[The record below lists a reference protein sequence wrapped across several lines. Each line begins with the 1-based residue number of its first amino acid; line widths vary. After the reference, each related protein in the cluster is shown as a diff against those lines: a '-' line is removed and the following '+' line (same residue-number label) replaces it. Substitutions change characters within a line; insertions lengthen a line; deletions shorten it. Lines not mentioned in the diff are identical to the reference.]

1 MVKNNNKTLCMF
13 ILYNKA
19 RRTYI
24 YVAGRSTGPYCLK
37 VLEGTFFL
45 KSIPRAMSASF
56 SYINVCILFMY
67 IWRINSF

>member
-19 RRTYI
+19 RRSYI

-37 VLEGTFFL
+37 LLEGIFFL
-45 KSIPRAMSASF
+45 KSIPRETSASF
-56 SYINVCILFMY
+56 FLHKCMY
-67 IWRINSF
+67 IVYVHLENK